1 MIGNG
6 PPAMIEGFR
15 ETTGY
20 TGPLYTDPSLAAYRA
35 AHLKRGLGTLLTI
48 GALTRSVG
56 ALRRGFRQGRVQG
69 DALQQGGTLVIATDG
84 RVLYQHV
91 STSPGDHAP
100 LSAFLAAL
108 P

>member
-1 MIGNG
+1 
-6 PPAMIEGFR
+6 MIEDFR

-20 TGPLYTDPSLAAYRA
+20 TGPLYTDPSLAADRA
-35 AHLKRGLGTLLTI
+35 AHLKRGLGTLLTV
-48 GALTRSVG
+48 GALTRSDG

-69 DALQQGGTLVIATDG
+69 DALPQGGTLVIATDG

-91 STSPGDHAP
+91 STGPGVHAP
-100 LSAFLAAL
+100 LSAILAAL